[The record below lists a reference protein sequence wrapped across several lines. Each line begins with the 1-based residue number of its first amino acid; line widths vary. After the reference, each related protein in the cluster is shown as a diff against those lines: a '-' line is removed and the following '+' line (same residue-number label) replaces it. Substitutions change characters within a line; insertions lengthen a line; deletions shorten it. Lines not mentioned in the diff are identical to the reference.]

1 LPTKTGYTYLQT
13 LDAFGGLHQC
23 LGLEGKAMV
32 EKKQFLFCWRIR
44 GEEQACKE
52 YRKEAHE
59 KV

>member
-44 GEEQACKE
+44 GEEQA
-52 YRKEAHE
+52 
-59 KV
+59 